1 MYDTYDTFDTYDTD
15 DNVGDYKMENIDG
28 VTKAKTPRGLAL
40 LWKKIRYSQTLFIIV
55 YCIAGMHILSLWGY
69 LPSILTTLEKR
80 FGFSTQAV
88 TFMFVISDIST
99 FIFSIIL
106 TYYGGNKHRPRMVA
120 IGLIFWSTAMILIVS
135 PQLIYGPKEL
145 SESIYDKDFNS
156 SSLTNSFELSCERAR
171 NETCGKDSSTVN
183 TSSIISLCL
192 MSIGIFISNAG
203 FVVCIT
209 IGLSY
214 VDDNIDKQNAGL
226 YIGLFSVARQIG
238 LIGGIFYASKFLSL
252 YQKPSVDPGFDEK
265 DPRWIGACSDLKGS
279 NKSHLTHK
287 DKDFAEAK
295 GIKDENLWKDL
306 PSRIKKLCQN
316 KVYVANMFSVSFGL
330 FSKYGSA
337 LMIPKILE
345 VMFFLTPSEANTYN
359 GYINIASSVV
369 GFLVVGVL
377 TKVFKP
383 SPVKIAIF
391 LTVSFILNAALIFSV
406 NGITCGNP
414 EIKKEIMA
422 SEPQCAQS
430 CNCDNFQ
437 FNPIC
442 DVDRGITY
450 FSPCHANCKEHHI
463 ESGTMIYRQ
472 CGCNVTEFEDGSL
485 LSLSLEFNN
494 AQNGVCHQKS
504 FIPAPILFG
513 MVIDKS
519 CNIWDES
526 NCESNTFCIKYDYER
541 FRDSIHIFIGAGYIF
556 AAGFAAYMTFHIR
569 KIKDFY
575 SDED

>member
-1 MYDTYDTFDTYDTD
+1 
-15 DNVGDYKMENIDG
+15 MENIDI
-28 VTKAKTPRGLAL
+28 VTKAKTSRGLAL

-55 YCIAGMHILSLWGY
+55 YCMAGMHILSLWGY

-99 FIFSIIL
+99 FLFSIIL
-106 TYYGGNKHRPRMVA
+106 TYYGGNKHRPRIMA

-145 SESIYDKDFNS
+145 SESIHDKDFNS

-183 TSSIISLCL
+183 TSSVISLCL
-192 MSIGIFISNAG
+192 MSLGIFISNAG
-203 FVVCIT
+203 FVICIT

-214 VDDNIDKQNAGL
+214 VDDNIDKENAGL

-265 DPRWIGACSDLKGS
+265 DPRWIGAWWIGFIVMGIQCFIVGIIMGIFPKELRSQGS
-279 NKSHLTHK
+279 NKLHLTHK

-316 KVYVANMFSVSFGL
+316 KVYVANMFCVSFGL
-330 FSKYGSA
+330 FSKWGSS

-472 CGCNVTEFEDGSL
+472 CGCNVTEFDRWN
-485 LSLSLEFNN
+485 FNISIIGI
-494 AQNGVCHQKS
+494 QQRTERS
-504 FIPAPILFG
+504 FVPVPILFG
-513 MVIDKS
+513 MVVDKS

-526 NCESNTFCIKYDYER
+526 NCESNTFCMNYDYER
-541 FRDSIHIFIGAGYIF
+541 FRDSIHIFIGAGYIV